1 MFSAASVHFNGFRGN
16 SYPTPSNGNSAH
28 STVSCPISFEQTTFT
43 ITMVSLYLMVI
54 AIASLLLSLL
64 VLRPLQTTFEYF
76 AVTGIFL
83 FATHP
88 TLATAK
94 HLCQATT
101 DGHMT
106 LGEFRRAP
114 TETLKRGT
122 DVNSLQSW
130 LVAATRVA
138 NSKCYRPSRFRNHWQ
153 HHGIAREWLAGYRH
167 HVEMQS
173 RTLRRRYKGPIHP
186 PHDGHIQTNNQRY
199 LDSFTHST
207 SI

>member
-16 SYPTPSNGNSAH
+16 SYPTPSNGNSAR
-28 STVSCPISFEQTTFT
+28 STVSRPISFEQTTST

-54 AIASLLLSLL
+54 ATASLLLSLL

-88 TLATAK
+88 ALTTAK
-94 HLCQATT
+94 RLCRATT

-122 DVNSLQSW
+122 DVHSPQSW

-138 NSKCYRPSRFRNHWQ
+138 NSKCYRPSRFGNHRQ
-153 HHGIAREWLAGYRH
+153 HRGIAREWLAGYRYR
-167 HVEMQS
+167 VGMQG
-173 RTLRRRYKGPIHP
+173 RTLRRRYKDPVHP
-186 PHDGHIQTNNQRY
+186 PRCAYT
-199 LDSFTHST
+199 
-207 SI
+207 